1 MKSKFRPIDNV
12 KLNKAVEF
20 MPYVNSSGSFSQPL
34 DESELFILDANRVK
48 PFIDELNKLNQ
59 LHLIEETLQ
68 GLSQRMDG
76 TLLNTAFPDIESF
89 KLVVSEMDSIPQ
101 ELKGLL
107 EKWVSLGAHEIHI
120 NFEEKPFKLCRKSKA
135 ISRKPMGK
143 CIPADN
149 WFAILDPWSN
159 EPGAGANTI
168 EIYRVVLWKQTETG
182 VVGLISP
189 PLNGGELEQAD
200 NVMPCSGVV
209 YKHLNDLNELES
221 EALKIRN
228 NRR

>member
-1 MKSKFRPIDNV
+1 MKSKFRPVNGV
-12 KLNKAVEF
+12 KLDKPVEF
-20 MPYVNSSGSFSQPL
+20 MPYVNSNGSFSQPL
-34 DESELFILDANRVK
+34 DESELFILDAEHVK
-48 PFIDELNKLNQ
+48 PFIDELNKLDH
-59 LHLIEETLQ
+59 LHLVEDTLQ
-68 GLSQRMDG
+68 SLSQRKDG

-89 KLVVSEMDSIPQ
+89 KLVTSEMDSIPQ
-101 ELKGLL
+101 ELKDLL

-120 NFEEKPFKLCRKSKA
+120 NFEQKPFEVCRKSKKS
-135 ISRKPMGK
+135 SRKSMGR

-159 EPGAGANTI
+159 EPSAGASTI
-168 EIYRVVLWKQTETG
+168 EIHRVVLWKQTETG

-189 PLNGGELEQAD
+189 PLNGGVLEQAD
-200 NVMPCSGVV
+200 YVMPCNGVI